1 MNFRKLFTVIIL
13 IGCQAI
19 SCTKAQESKKRPVDY
34 VNRFIGSGLDGGV
47 TPVVSVPFGMMQMG
61 VDTRMYRTGYHYTD
75 SHIFGVS
82 LVHKSGAGC
91 GDFLD
96 ILFVPLNSDQI
107 KKGQE
112 EFPKAQLQSSF
123 SHKNEIAKPGYY
135 SVYLDD
141 WKIKTE
147 LTATDRA
154 GLQKYSFANNADPS
168 VMIDLKYGSQGACT
182 IVKADDVDTVKTAFI
197 EMVNDRTI
205 RGYRISNG
213 FAPEQHVYFYAQF
226 SNPIKSYSLYSKNSL
241 QKGNS
246 KSLMGKDVKA
256 VFYFD
261 NSSSN
266 EVSVKTA
273 VSPVDMDGA
282 RLNLEAEIAG
292 WDFNGLVKKSEE
304 RWNDELK
311 KIKIETSNV
320 SRKEVF
326 YSAIYSTLM
335 YPMLYSDVDGRFRG
349 PDSKVH
355 AAVGFPYYGQVVGVW
370 DTFRAAVPLLTF
382 LKPTVVNDY
391 IKMFLEHYRIVG
403 QLPIWVLSGVET
415 YQMLGIH
422 TLPIIADSY
431 YKHIGNFDA
440 EYAFEAMKTS
450 AMRDTIGYSMR
461 YFVGLKNYKKFG
473 YVPADLEMEAVA
485 RTLEYSYDDWSLA
498 QMAKML
504 KKKEDYNYFINR
516 AKSYQNVFDKQTSLM
531 RGRFSNGTW
540 RTPFDPFSSNHRRDD
555 YCEGNAWQWTFFV
568 PHDVNGLAKL
578 MGGKDKL
585 IARLDTL
592 FTLQSNITGENTS
605 GDITGLIGQY
615 AHGNEPSHHTAYMY
629 NYLGQ
634 PWKTQKYVHKILT
647 TLYDNTP
654 NGLCGNDD
662 TGQMS
667 AWYVL
672 SSIGF
677 YPVRHGDGSYV
688 IGTPLFDKT
697 TLTLPSGEKL
707 EITSE
712 NLSDNNMYLQAVYLN
727 GKPYNKNFFD
737 YEILSHANK
746 IKFVM
751 GNTPNKK
758 WGSKTKDL
766 PKSLSNDRYGE

>member
-1 MNFRKLFTVIIL
+1 MKSVKLFTVIALIL
-13 IGCQAI
+13 SQVV
-19 SCTKAQESKKRPVDY
+19 CTNAQVSQKRPVDY
-34 VNRFIGSGLDGGV
+34 VNRLIGSGLDGGV

-75 SHIFGVS
+75 KHISGVS

-96 ILFVPLNSDQI
+96 ILFAPLNSEII
-107 KKGQE
+107 KKGQYE
-112 EFPKAQLQSSF
+112 LSKNQLQSSF
-123 SHKNEIAKPGYY
+123 THDKETAKPGYY
-135 SVYLDD
+135 SVYLED
-141 WKIKTE
+141 WKTKVE
-147 LTATDRA
+147 LTATDRS
-154 GLQKYSFANNADPS
+154 GMQKYSFATYAEPAI
-168 VMIDLKYGSQGACT
+168 MIDLKYGSQGACT
-182 IVKADDVDTVKTAFI
+182 IVKADDVDTIKTAYI
-197 EMVNDRTI
+197 EIVNDSTI
-205 RGYRISNG
+205 KGFRISKG

-226 SNPIKSYSLYSKNSL
+226 SKPFKSHSFYSKNIL
-241 QKGNS
+241 QKEVS
-246 KSLMGKDVKA
+246 KSLVGKDVKA
-256 VFYFD
+256 VFYFNND
-261 NSSSN
+261 SLN
-266 EVSVKTA
+266 EISIRTS

-282 RLNLEAEIAG
+282 QSNLEAEIAG
-292 WDFNGLVKKSEE
+292 WDLISLVKKNEI

-311 KIKIETSNV
+311 KIKIETKNE

-349 PDSKVH
+349 PDFKVH
-355 AAVGFPYYGQVVGVW
+355 ASTGFPYYGQVVGVW
-370 DTFRAAVPLLTF
+370 DTYRAAVPLLTF
-382 LKPTVVNDY
+382 LKPSVVNDY
-391 IKMFLEHYRIVG
+391 VKMFLEHYRIFG
-403 QLPIWVLSGVET
+403 QLPIWVLAGQET
-415 YQMLGIH
+415 FQMLGIH
-422 TLPIIADSY
+422 TLPIIADCY
-431 YKHIGNFDA
+431 FKHIGDFDA
-440 EYAFEAMKTS
+440 EYAFNAMKKS
-450 AMRDTIGYSMR
+450 AMKDTIGYSMR

-473 YVPADLEMEAVA
+473 YVPADLEMESVA
-485 RTLEYSYDDWSLA
+485 RTLEYSYDDWSLS

-504 KKKEDYNYFINR
+504 KKKTDYDYFINR
-516 AKSYQNVFDKQTSLM
+516 AKSYQHVFDKQTSLM
-531 RGRFSNGTW
+531 RGRLSNGTW

-578 MGGKDKL
+578 MGGKKKL

-592 FTLQSNITGENTS
+592 FTLQSKITGENTS
-605 GDITGLIGQY
+605 GDISGLIGQY

-634 PWKTQKYVHKILT
+634 PWKTQKYVHQILT

-667 AWYVL
+667 AWFVL
-672 SSIGF
+672 SSMGF
-677 YPVRHGDGSYV
+677 YPVRHGDGSYI

-697 TLTLPSGEKL
+697 TLLLPSGEKL
-707 EITSE
+707 EITAE
-712 NLSDNNMYLQAVYLN
+712 NLSDNNMYIQAVYLN
-727 GKPYNKNFFD
+727 GKTYNKNYFD
-737 YEILSHANK
+737 YEVLSHANK

-758 WGSKTKDL
+758 WGSKIDNA
-766 PKSLSNDRYGE
+766 PKSLSDDRYKQ

>member
-1 MNFRKLFTVIIL
+1 MNFSKSFIVVFL
-13 IGCQAI
+13 ISFQSI
-19 SCTKAQESKKRPVDY
+19 SCTQAQNANKRPVDY

-75 SHIFGVS
+75 SHISGVS

-96 ILFVPLNSDQI
+96 ILFAPLNSDLI
-107 KKGQE
+107 KNGQSE
-112 EFPKAQLQSSF
+112 LSNTQLQSSF
-123 SHKNEIAKPGYY
+123 SHKNESAKPGYY

-141 WKIKTE
+141 WKVKTE

-154 GLQKYSFANNADPS
+154 GLQKYSFDNQVKPAI
-168 VMIDLKYGSQGACT
+168 MIDLKYGSQGACT
-182 IVKADDVDTVKTAFI
+182 IVKEDDVDTVKAAYI
-197 EMVNDRTI
+197 EIVNDSTVK
-205 RGYRISNG
+205 GYRISNG
-213 FAPEQHVYFYAQF
+213 FAPKQHVYFYAQF
-226 SNPIKSYSLYSKNSL
+226 SKPFKSYALYSKNLL
-241 QKGNS
+241 QIGKAN
-246 KSLMGKDVKA
+246 SLMGKDVKA

-261 NSSSN
+261 TSSLN
-266 EVSVKTA
+266 KVSVKTA
-273 VSPVDMDGA
+273 VSPVDMDAA
-282 RLNLEAEIAG
+282 RMNLEAEIAG
-292 WDFNGLVKKSEE
+292 WDFNGLVKKSQE

-311 KIKIETSNV
+311 KIIIETKNE

-335 YPMLYSDVDGRFRG
+335 YPSLYSDVDGRFRG
-349 PDSKVH
+349 PDFKVH
-355 AAVGFPYYGQVVGVW
+355 PAVGFPYYGQVVGVW

-391 IKMFLEHYRIVG
+391 IKMFLEHYRIFG
-403 QLPIWVLSGVET
+403 QLPIWVLSGEET
-415 YQMLGIH
+415 FQMLGLH

-431 YKHIGNFDA
+431 YKHIGNFNA
-440 EYAFEAMKTS
+440 EYAFQAMKKS
-450 AMRDTIGYSMR
+450 AMKDTIGYSMR
-461 YFVGLKNYKKFG
+461 YFVGLKNYKKYG
-473 YVPADLEMEAVA
+473 YVPADLEMESVA
-485 RTLEYSYDDWSLA
+485 RTLEYAYDDWTLA

-504 KKKEDYNYFINR
+504 KKKDDYNYFINR
-516 AKSYQNVFDKQTSLM
+516 AKSYQNVFDKKTSLM

-555 YCEGNAWQWTFFV
+555 YCEGNAWQWSFFV
-568 PHDVNGLAKL
+568 PHDVIGLAKL

-585 IARLDTL
+585 IARLDSL
-592 FTLQSNITGENTS
+592 FTLQSNITGANSS
-605 GDITGLIGQY
+605 GDISGLIGQY

-634 PWKTQKYVHKILT
+634 PWKTQKYVHEILT

-672 SSIGF
+672 SSMGF

-707 EITSE
+707 EMSAE
-712 NLSDNNMYLQAVYLN
+712 NLSDKNMYIQAVYLN
-727 GKPYNKNFFD
+727 GKLYTKNFFD
-737 YEILSHANK
+737 YEVLSHHNK

-751 GNTPNKK
+751 GATPNKK
-758 WGSKTKDL
+758 WGADPKDA
-766 PKSLSNDRYGE
+766 PGSLTTDKY